1 MTSRIHKEEKPSGTS
16 SKWIPEQLG
25 DYEGRLFKHVIDQ
38 VERELIQ
45 KALAQMNGNQVKTAK
60 LLGIS
65 RAMLHERME
74 KFGLH

>member
-1 MTSRIHKEEKPSGTS
+1 L
-16 SKWIPEQLG
+16 Q
-25 DYEGRLFKHVIDQ
+25 DYEGRLFKHVIEQ
-38 VERELIQ
+38 VEKELIL
-45 KALAQMNGNQVKTAK
+45 KALAEMNGNQVKTAK